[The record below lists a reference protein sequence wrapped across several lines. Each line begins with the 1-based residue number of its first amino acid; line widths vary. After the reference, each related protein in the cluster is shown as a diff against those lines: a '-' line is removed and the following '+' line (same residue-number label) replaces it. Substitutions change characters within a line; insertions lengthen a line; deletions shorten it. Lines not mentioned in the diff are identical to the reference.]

1 MSLEAVR
8 EERQRVEAL
17 LAKRE
22 PEVVKL
28 KSDLVQLANA
38 EEVLLRLVGET
49 PVKRRGRPPRVQT
62 EANAPRLPQVGA
74 QQKEGS
80 PLSGV
85 VLDIVRT
92 HPEGIDQ
99 AAVNAAVQ
107 AHGLSARANHVGIAL
122 KRHLRGGRIAQ
133 SIDGSSWFPV
143 AESEEGQPAHGEPEP
158 EPEPDFDEETEQ
170 EREAAE

>member
-28 KSDLVQLANA
+28 KSELGQLANA
-38 EEVLLRLVGET
+38 EEVLLRLVGEA

-62 EANAPRLPQVGA
+62 PDAPQAPQAARA
-74 QQKEGS
+74 QPKAGS
-80 PLSGV
+80 PLSGMI
-85 VLDIVRT
+85 LDIVRA
-92 HPEGIDQ
+92 HPDGIDQ
-99 AAVNAAVQ
+99 VAVNAAVQ
-107 AHGLSARANHVGIAL
+107 AQGLSARANHVGIAL
-122 KRHLRGGRIAQ
+122 QRHLRGGRIAQ
-133 SIDGSSWFPV
+133 NLAGDLWFPV
-143 AESEEGQPAHGEPEP
+143 AESDEGQLDHGDPEYG
-158 EPEPDFDEETEQ
+158 EETAQ